1 MALSAISVCAIFYYV
16 QKEQIEK
23 KTSNSGGAG
32 GTKRGMTRRE
42 KSNSGRPIDKVELTF
57 KKFDTNKVYSF
68 HSTTIW
74 IIKWNYNFFFSI

>member
-1 MALSAISVCAIFYYV
+1 
-16 QKEQIEK
+16 
-23 KTSNSGGAG
+23 
-32 GTKRGMTRRE
+32 MTRRE

-74 IIKWNYNFFFSI
+74 IINGFGGFRNETITFFSQYN

>member
-1 MALSAISVCAIFYYV
+1 
-16 QKEQIEK
+16 
-23 KTSNSGGAG
+23 
-32 GTKRGMTRRE
+32 MTRRE

-74 IIKWNYNFFFSI
+74 IINNGTITFFSQYN